1 MSILAVVLAA
11 FALLE
16 TLNVVLLYKMP
27 GSTKGNAVGVF
38 RAYPRTQKDPEV
50 REFAN
55 YLINWVAGTKLIF
68 VVLIIGII
76 ITGSEETQVFSTIA
90 LIFSI
95 ATFYSRLYPMLRKM
109 DEKHEL
115 EPRGYSRTLAT
126 MIGGFIAIFALA
138 LVAFFVVCLSR

>member
-1 MSILAVVLAA
+1 MGILAIVLAL
-11 FALLE
+11 FAILE
-16 TLNVVLLYKMP
+16 TLNVILLYKMP
-27 GSTKGNAVGVF
+27 GSTRGNAVGVF
-38 RAYPRTQKDPEV
+38 RAYPKTQQDPEI
-50 REFAN
+50 REFVN

-76 ITGSEETQVFSTIA
+76 ITGSAETRVFSIIA

-109 DEKHEL
+109 DEKNEL

-126 MIGGFIAIFALA
+126 MIGSFIGVFALA
-138 LVAFFVVCLSR
+138 LALYFAFFLSR